1 MRYVTSHIFFFQAAS
16 SRVSVCTFLGPDS
29 RRWAQKCA
37 GVTYL
42 IYVTP
47 PQVFQASALFTK
59 HLPVKLRRRSV
70 NHPAELRFG
79 G

>member
-1 MRYVTSHIFFFQAAS
+1 MKKNDVFKN
-16 SRVSVCTFLGPDS
+16 VGPDS
-29 RRWAQKCA
+29 ERSADLSA
-37 GVTYL
+37 GVTYF

-70 NHPAELRFG
+70 NHPAEFKFG